1 MEPEKPPFNPYDA
14 EMRARSKALKDIR
27 AQIEF
32 SKMVAEFEGWSLNPF
47 LDDIADL
54 VNEYRAVST
63 TYNK

>member
-1 MEPEKPPFNPYDA
+1 
-14 EMRARSKALKDIR
+14 MRARSKALKDIR